1 MGPGSLEVN
10 IYHCSGLPRVGS
22 SDPHPFITLQ
32 CAQATPAKV
41 TEAPLPRP
49 FPPPPP
55 PSPVPYFPF
64 FPLLLVFG
72 PRPPPPFRVVQ
83 TGSVGAVLLNRFIKP
98 VHPTAVHISHACG
111 FFLLCR

>member
-49 FPPPPP
+49 FPPTPASLSPFFWSSALAPPP
-55 PSPVPYFPF
+55 LSVWFRQVQLEPF
-64 FPLLLVFG
+64 
-72 PRPPPPFRVVQ
+72 
-83 TGSVGAVLLNRFIKP
+83 
-98 VHPTAVHISHACG
+98 C
-111 FFLLCR
+111 